1 MRPFRLLMIATAK
14 RLTMLGLMLLSFGT
28 GNAQAQ
34 YWDKPGVYYAPPPP
48 VYYAPPRPV
57 FVPPPPVYYA
67 PPPPRF
73 YAPPVYYAPR
83 PFYGR
88 GGYGHGHGHY
98 RRHW

>member
-1 MRPFRLLMIATAK
+1 MRPFRLLMIAAALGFTAWA
-14 RLTMLGLMLLSFGT
+14 GQP
-28 GNAQAQ
+28 AQAQ
-34 YWDKPGVYYAPPPP
+34 YWDKPGAYYAPPPP

-57 FVPPPPVYYA
+57 FVPPPPVFYA
-67 PPPPRF
+67 PPRPRY

-88 GGYGHGHGHY
+88 GGYGHH